1 VSAKRRRRRSAK
13 LPLDHY
19 YACLIFAG
27 VGVGTLGIRG
37 QARLVL
43 LWLALLL
50 LSLLYA
56 ERRPVQVRYS
66 MGNVGRGAGLG
77 ALLAVSVF
85 LFAFDGL
92 RATSERLFPMGSGAS
107 LFQSLFFVAAPVEE
121 LFFRG
126 VLQRER
132 GIAAASVLYG
142 LAGIVFFL
150 PLAGQFF
157 LVLLAVGVG
166 MGLLGLVYGYVCERY
181 GLAAGVACHAVVNVA
196 LLFIP
201 RMVGQWWAVV

>member
-1 VSAKRRRRRSAK
+1 MSAKRRRRRPAR
-13 LPLDHY
+13 LLLDPY

-37 QARLVL
+37 PARLVL

-50 LSLLYA
+50 LSLLYV
-56 ERRPVQVRYS
+56 ERRPVQLRYS
-66 MGNVGRGAGLG
+66 LGNVGRGAGLG
-77 ALLAVSVF
+77 MLLAGSGL

-92 RATSERLFPMGSGAS
+92 RVTSERLFPMSSGAA

-126 VLQRER
+126 ILQRER
-132 GIAAASVLYG
+132 GIAITSALYG
-142 LAGIVFFL
+142 LAGVVFFL
-150 PLAGQFF
+150 PIAGRFF

-166 MGLLGLVYGYVCERY
+166 MGLLGLVYGYVYERY
-181 GLAAGVACHAVVNVA
+181 GLAAGMACHAVVNIA
-196 LLFIP
+196 LFFIP
-201 RMVGQWWAVV
+201 RMVGQWWMG